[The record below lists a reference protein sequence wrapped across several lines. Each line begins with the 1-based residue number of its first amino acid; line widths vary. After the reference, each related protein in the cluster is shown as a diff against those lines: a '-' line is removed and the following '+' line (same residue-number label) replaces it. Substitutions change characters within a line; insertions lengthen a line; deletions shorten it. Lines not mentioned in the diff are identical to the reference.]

1 MANNFSNFYNTLH
14 NIAQNN
20 DDTLDVDKNADRG
33 QNQKKTQEND
43 ELSKTVDKSD
53 LGAKSGTGDQTS
65 DNTEKQGKNDQKT
78 GKNNAIPL
86 ISAPL
91 VVHNNKSL
99 TLNKKQQDNINTPEI
114 NAENENT
121 ENNENISS
129 RVLTKKVFKP
139 IWLSVSESAKLG
151 GVAQKTIRRAI
162 TAKQL
167 KYKIVKDRYLI
178 DLASVIVFLH
188 ANTKLKNKLNFNGIG
203 QYVDI
208 WRG

>member
-1 MANNFSNFYNTLH
+1 MIFRKLSNSIYLKLNKIFSMINSVFACLILNSNL
-14 NIAQNN
+14 NVKQK
-20 DDTLDVDKNADRG
+20 LDVCFFSF
-33 QNQKKTQEND
+33 Q
-43 ELSKTVDKSD
+43 
-53 LGAKSGTGDQTS
+53 
-65 DNTEKQGKNDQKT
+65 
-78 GKNNAIPL
+78 
-86 ISAPL
+86 
-91 VVHNNKSL
+91 
-99 TLNKKQQDNINTPEI
+99 
-114 NAENENT
+114 NT